1 MCIWVIP
8 LSINMVLDP
17 VLIFG
22 FDMGIAGAA
31 IGTRGGSVA
40 VHGYERLVLFPLSET
55 DEKNPP
61 SPFSTDFHLLR
72 EILLTGLPSFLQ
84 TMGYSIAMVVVNRL
98 LREQGGDLAISTYGI
113 VSKIWTFLGLCVTG
127 LVQGV
132 QPIVG
137 YNFGEKKFGRVRET
151 MRKSCGIL
159 GCYGIGAFLL
169 MLLGAPLITGIF
181 TSDEAVIG
189 MGGHILRIFA
199 AGRPFRGYRRSDH
212 VLSGGGE
219 KENCAVSVSLR

>member
-1 MCIWVIP
+1 MW
-8 LSINMVLDP
+8 
-17 VLIFG
+17 
-22 FDMGIAGAA
+22 A
-31 IGTRGGSVA
+31 I
-40 VHGYERLVLFPLSET
+40 
-55 DEKNPP
+55 
-61 SPFSTDFHLLR
+61 
-72 EILLTGLPSFLQ
+72 I
-84 TMGYSIAMVVVNRL
+84 
-98 LREQGGDLAISTYGI
+98 
-113 VSKIWTFLGLCVTG
+113 
-127 LVQGV
+127 
-132 QPIVG
+132 
-137 YNFGEKKFGRVRET
+137 FGEKKIGRVRET

-199 AGRPFRGYRRSDH
+199 AGDGLFGDTGGSDH